1 MWWTSP
7 CFAARKLT
15 RCSPLGRWRSQLNG
29 SSSFSGVSVEAESAV
44 AGSLCRLASAVDGR
58 IVGDDID
65 RAWSFALCSLRLAA
79 LRTTLSFCLA

>member
-1 MWWTSP
+1 MVDQSM
-7 CFAARKLT
+7 F
-15 RCSPLGRWRSQLNG
+15 RCEKVNAMFSVG
-29 SSSFSGVSVEAESAV
+29 SLAQPTEQVIIISGVSVEAESAV